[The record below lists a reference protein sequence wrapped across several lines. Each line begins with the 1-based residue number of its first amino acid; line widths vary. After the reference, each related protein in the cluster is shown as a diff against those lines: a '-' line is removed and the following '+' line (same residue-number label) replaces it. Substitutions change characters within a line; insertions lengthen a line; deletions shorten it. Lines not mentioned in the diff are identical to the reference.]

1 MAKQGGT
8 IKKID
13 MNYLVLRFGVVS
25 CHLVITIVITLVK
38 VTCHY

>member
-13 MNYLVLRFGVVS
+13 MNYLV
-25 CHLVITIVITLVK
+25 ITMVITLVK
-38 VTCHY
+38 VTCHC